1 MRYVSA
7 ACGHRGTGE
16 SLGLLVRSDGAVDIM
31 QGRAVLLKTLAPPAG
46 QRYVSATAGG
56 YLVRSDG
63 RVDTLHHS
71 ISLQGWAGGGPG
83 KGTADPSFGQVTQ
96 TIAPQDA
103 PAPAGGCC
111 VVQ

>member
-1 MRYVSA
+1 MKRD
-7 ACGHRGTGE
+7 R
-16 SLGLLVRSDGAVDIM
+16 R
-31 QGRAVLLKTLAPPAG
+31 
-46 QRYVSATAGG
+46 G

-71 ISLQGWAGGGPG
+71 IGLAGWVGGPPRAGGGPG
-83 KGTADPSFGQVTQ
+83 KGTADPRFGQVTQ

-111 VVQ
+111 MVQ